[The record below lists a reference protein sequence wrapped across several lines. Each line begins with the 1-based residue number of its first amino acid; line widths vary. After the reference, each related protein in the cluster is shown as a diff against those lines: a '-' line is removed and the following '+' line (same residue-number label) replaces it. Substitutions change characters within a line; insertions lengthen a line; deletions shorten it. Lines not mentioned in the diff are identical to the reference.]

1 VNPSDLPPAAQIV
14 NLLWGKAI
22 ATSLSAI
29 AKLGVADQMS
39 RTEPVSAESLAE
51 ATGSHGPSLYRVLR
65 MLSGIGIF
73 QEHAGQRFSLTPL
86 SETLR
91 SDAPDSVRGVCM
103 FLTDPWHMRGYENI
117 LHCIKTGENG
127 VQKAYGR
134 HGFSVIAEDPE
145 SLENFQIGM
154 SNYTAME
161 GALLDPLL
169 DLSSFQ
175 RIADVGG
182 GHGSLLAQILRR
194 NPGLKGVLFDLP
206 EVVAQ
211 APTPTDL
218 GLAGRMTIE
227 AGSMFDRVPA
237 GCDAYIMKHIIH
249 DWDDEHSRKVLRLM
263 CDQLAATAPETG
275 RVFLA
280 EMVVPHSA
288 EAHPAKFLDI
298 EMLVMT
304 PGGKERTNAEFA
316 VLFESVGLEHVR
328 TLTTPGPICLIEARV
343 AA

>member
-1 VNPSDLPPAAQIV
+1 MHQNELPPAAQMM
-14 NLLWGKAI
+14 NLLWGKAV
-22 ATSLSAI
+22 ATSISAV
-29 AKLGVADQMS
+29 AKLGVADHMS
-39 RTEPVSAESLAE
+39 LTEPASAEALAQ
-51 ATGSHGPSLYRVLR
+51 ATHAHAPSLYRVLR
-65 MLSGIGIF
+65 MLSGIGMF
-73 QEHAGQRFSLTPL
+73 QEHSGQRFTLTPL
-86 SETLR
+86 SNTLR
-91 SDAPDSVRGVCM
+91 SDVPDSVRGVCM

-117 LHCIKTGENG
+117 LHCLQTGENG
-127 VQKAYGR
+127 VTKAYGR
-134 HGFSVIAEDPE
+134 HGFDVIAEDPA

-169 DLSSFQ
+169 DLSSFR
-175 RIADVGG
+175 RIGDVGG

-194 NPGLKGVLFDLP
+194 NPTLQGILFDLP
-206 EVVAQ
+206 EVVAH
-211 APTPTDL
+211 APNPADL
-218 GLAGRMTIE
+218 GLTGRMTIE
-227 AGSMFDRVPA
+227 AGSMFERVPT

-263 CDQLAATAPETG
+263 CDQLAAEAPQAG

-280 EMVVPHSA
+280 EMVVPHSP
-288 EAHPAKFLDI
+288 EPHPAKFLDI

-304 PGGKERTNAEFA
+304 PGGKERTTAEFA
-316 VLFESVGLEHVR
+316 VLFESAGLELVR